1 MKEKITSF
9 QVSALIMFTI
19 APTGILLVPGAIT
32 AFAKQNAWQSAV
44 LGTLIGIGIAAL
56 IGYICNQNP
65 GMPLMTWLERR
76 FGRWACVL
84 IGLFLARYYITVS
97 VITLSEFSNFISDE
111 VLHRTPQW
119 LTMTI
124 IMLVVLYAVGQGI
137 ETIVRVNMITFLVSA
152 LLIAA
157 GSLLIVENMHAKP
170 LLPLWEGSFAP
181 VLKGSLLPA
190 SWLSEVAV
198 LLLLA
203 PYIKEKNSAIRT
215 GVAGVALAGAAIS
228 ATVAV
233 SIATFGPKLV
243 PLITYPGFFIVSVV
257 EIGSLLERL
266 EIVFIS
272 IWLLTMYLKLSVL
285 MFGAAQ
291 CLIQTFRIR
300 SERPFL
306 LALGLFVVLN
316 AICSWG
322 NAADFYSFTV
332 KAGFL
337 DLLFSNVLL
346 PALIAAGLL
355 VTAKGTRR
363 QRSYDANDS

>member
-9 QVSALIMFTI
+9 QASAVIMFTI
-19 APTGILLVPGAIT
+19 APTGILLVPGAVA
-32 AFAKQNAWQSAV
+32 AFAKQNAWQSVA
-44 LGTLIGIGIAAL
+44 LGTLLGFGIAAL

-65 GMPLMTWLERR
+65 GLPLMDWLEKR
-76 FGRWACVL
+76 FGRWACIV
-84 IGLFLARYYITVS
+84 IGLLLARYYITAS

-124 IMLVVLYAVGQGI
+124 IILVVVYAVGQGI
-137 ETIVRVNMITFLVSA
+137 ETIVRVNMITFLFSV

-157 GSLLIVENMHAKP
+157 GSLLIAENMHAKQ

-203 PYIKEKNSAIRT
+203 PYLNKKKSAIST
-215 GVAGVALAGAAIS
+215 GIAGVALAGAAICV
-228 ATVAV
+228 TVAV
-233 SIATFGPKLV
+233 SIATFGPHLV

-285 MFGAAQ
+285 VFGAAQ
-291 CLIQTFRIR
+291 CLTQTFRIR
-300 SERPFL
+300 NERPFL
-306 LALGLFVVLN
+306 LALGLFVMLN
-316 AICSWG
+316 ALCSWG

-332 KAGFL
+332 NTGFL

-346 PALIAAGLL
+346 PALIAVGLL
-355 VTAKGTRR
+355 VTAKGTKGRR
-363 QRSYDANDS
+363 AYDPNDS

>member
-19 APTGILLVPGAIT
+19 APTGILLLPGAIT
-32 AFAKQNAWQSAV
+32 ALAKQNAWQSAA
-44 LGTLIGIGIAAL
+44 LGTLIGIAIALL

-65 GMPLMTWLERR
+65 GMPLMNWLERR
-76 FGRWACVL
+76 FGRWVCIA

-97 VITLSEFSNFISDE
+97 VVSLNEFSKFISDE

-119 LTMTI
+119 MTMTI

-137 ETIVRVNMITFLVSA
+137 ETIVRVNMITFLLSI

-157 GSLLIVENMHAKP
+157 GALLIMKNMHVKP
-170 LLPLWEGSFAP
+170 LLPLWEGSFTP

-190 SWLSEVAV
+190 SWLSEVGV

-203 PYIKEKNSAIRT
+203 PYLREKKSAIRT
-215 GVAGVALAGAAIS
+215 GIAGVALAGAAIGV
-228 ATVAV
+228 TVAV
-233 SIATFGPKLV
+233 SIATFGPNLV
-243 PLITYPGFFIVSVV
+243 PLITYPGFFIVSVI
-257 EIGSLLERL
+257 ELGSLLERL

-285 MFGAAQ
+285 MFGASQ
-291 CLIQTFRIR
+291 CLLQTFRIR

-306 LALGLFVVLN
+306 LALGLFVVLT
-316 AICSWG
+316 ALSSWG
-322 NAADFYSFTV
+322 NAADFYTYTV
-332 KAGFL
+332 KTGFL
-337 DLLFSNVLL
+337 DLLFSNALL
-346 PALIAAGLL
+346 PALIAIGLWL
-355 VTAKGTRR
+355 TAKRTRR
-363 QRSYDANDS
+363 QNSYGQHDS

>member
-9 QVSALIMFTI
+9 QVAALIMFTI
-19 APTGILLVPGAIT
+19 APTGILLLPGAIT
-32 AFAKQNAWQSAV
+32 AFAKQSAWQSVA

-65 GMPLMTWLERR
+65 GMPLMNWLEKRL
-76 FGRWACVL
+76 GRWACIL
-84 IGLFLARYYITVS
+84 IGLFLARYYITIA
-97 VITLSEFSNFISDE
+97 VISLSEFSNFISDE

-137 ETIVRVNMITFLVSA
+137 ETIVRVNMITFLISV

-157 GSLLIVENMHAKP
+157 GAILILKNMHAKP
-170 LLPLWEGSFAP
+170 LLPLWEGSFTP

-203 PYIKEKNSAIRT
+203 PYIRQKKSAIRT
-215 GVAGVALAGAAIS
+215 GIAGVALAGAAI
-228 ATVAV
+228 AVTVAV
-233 SIATFGPKLV
+233 TIATFGPRLV
-243 PLITYPGFFIVSVV
+243 PLITYPGFLIVSVI

-285 MFGAAQ
+285 MFGAVQ
-291 CLIQTFRIR
+291 CLVQTFHIR
-300 SERPFL
+300 SERTFL
-306 LALGLFVVLN
+306 FALGLFVVLN
-316 AICSWG
+316 ALCSWG
-322 NAADFYSFTV
+322 NAADFYSYTV
-332 KAGFL
+332 KTGFL
-337 DLLFSNVLL
+337 DLLFSNALV
-346 PALIAAGLL
+346 PALIAIGLW

-363 QRSYDANDS
+363 RQAYDPNDS